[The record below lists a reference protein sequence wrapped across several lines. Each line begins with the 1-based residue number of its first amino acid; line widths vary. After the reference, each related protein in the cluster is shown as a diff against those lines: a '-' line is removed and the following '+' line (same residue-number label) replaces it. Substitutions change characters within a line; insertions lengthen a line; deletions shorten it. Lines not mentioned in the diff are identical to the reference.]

1 MSEYLE
7 PRKSSKAEKPKEVS
21 LEERYGRNTDVS
33 DIYIRHTLKASGMV
47 GSAGAISTSLSAS
60 EGLERSKKLGAHLAE
75 LSEPSPEGVVKL
87 GSSNLGRTYETA
99 QALKAGYIGDA
110 TPGNDQVV
118 DFSEQE
124 IQTWA
129 ARRRSIMQSRSLVPK
144 DVTEEALEEKFKSLP
159 FDQQVAIAQE
169 SASAVRD
176 FAPRMPSGLSALS
189 QPRYIEKWDAEKR
202 KLMSERGVI
211 SPDVTDA
218 QLKEKFNGLS
228 ADEQAKIAEDSEI
241 PVMEEWINN
250 TESELAKLYPLE
262 EWAAKF
268 AVLVDRNRKSVG
280 RLYSGSSIDRLNTT
294 HKTVMEPLLMKIL
307 VLPDGSKPKTL
318 ADIGGQIGLNDGWA
332 LRTKTDANGEPASRL
347 FMYRVKDFHTDNPRY
362 EQSEY
367 KVDIKELERLADI
380 GVKVEHEQRKAEIA
394 KNPELW
400 KLKES

>member
-1 MSEYLE
+1 
-7 PRKSSKAEKPKEVS
+7 
-21 LEERYGRNTDVS
+21 
-33 DIYIRHTLKASGMV
+33 
-47 GSAGAISTSLSAS
+47 
-60 EGLERSKKLGAHLAE
+60 
-75 LSEPSPEGVVKL
+75 
-87 GSSNLGRTYETA
+87 
-99 QALKAGYIGDA
+99 
-110 TPGNDQVV
+110 
-118 DFSEQE
+118 
-124 IQTWA
+124 
-129 ARRRSIMQSRSLVPK
+129 
-144 DVTEEALEEKFKSLP
+144 
-159 FDQQVAIAQE
+159 
-169 SASAVRD
+169 
-176 FAPRMPSGLSALS
+176 
-189 QPRYIEKWDAEKR
+189 
-202 KLMSERGVI
+202 MSERGVI